1 MTRVRRWWLFVPV
14 LVALAVAGVLL
25 LTRDTDEPPRAKAAR
40 DQHFVTRP
48 DLTPPVMTAKGVGSG
63 FFLLAP
69 KRRAGQGG
77 PAILDARG
85 ELMWFKPMAKGVV
98 ADDFKVQIYDG
109 ERVLTWWEGK
119 TVPER
124 GYGSGT
130 WVIADRSYKEVAR
143 VKAGNGL
150 TGDLHEMLLTDRGTA
165 LIVIYHAVKADLSV
179 VNSYKDGEVM
189 DSLIQEIDVKTGEVL
204 WEWSALDH
212 VALGESFAGVP
223 QKNRF
228 AYDFFHINSIDEDAD
243 GDLLISARNT
253 WAIYKIDK
261 KTGDIVWRLG
271 GRRSDFALGEGVRF
285 AWQHDARWQD
295 DGKLTLFD
303 NQATPKVGPQSR
315 ALRLR
320 LDEERRTAG
329 IEDEFTH
336 PDKIL
341 AIAEGNA
348 DLQPAGGVVV
358 GWGLG
363 RRVSEFDALGKLL
376 FDLALPGDTD
386 TYRAFADEWIGE
398 PAEPP
403 TVVAEREGDEVVAH
417 VSWNG
422 ATAVTGWT
430 LLAGSS
436 AANLER
442 VAERERTGFETELRA
457 RTDATFVAVK
467 ADDGATSP
475 PVRVR

>member
-1 MTRVRRWWLFVPV
+1 MRRWWLAVPV
-14 LVALAVAGVLL
+14 LLVLAVAGAFLL
-25 LTRDTDEPPRAKAAR
+25 RGDEDPAPATKPPRDR
-40 DQHFVTRP
+40 HFVTRP
-48 DLTPPVMTAKGVGSG
+48 DLTPPVMTAEGSVGG
-63 FFLLAP
+63 WLFIAP
-69 KRRAGQGG
+69 KRRSGQGG
-77 PAILDARG
+77 PAILDPRG
-85 ELMWFKPMAKGVV
+85 RLVWFKPTAKGVV
-98 ADDFKVQIYDG
+98 ADDFKVQTYDD

-130 WVIADRSYKEVAR
+130 WVIADRSYKEIAR

-165 LIVIYHAVKADLSV
+165 LIVIYHAVQADLSV

-189 DSLIQEIDVKTGEVL
+189 DSLIQEIDVKTGKVL

-223 QKNRF
+223 RKNRF
-228 AYDFFHINSIDEDAD
+228 AYDYFHINSIDEDAD

-253 WAIYKIDK
+253 WAIYKVDK
-261 KTGDIVWRLG
+261 RSGDVVWRLG

-285 AWQHDARWQD
+285 AWQHDARWQP

-303 NQATPKVGPQSR
+303 NQATPKVGPMSR
-315 ALRLR
+315 VLRLR
-320 LDEERRTAG
+320 LDEERRTAE
-329 IEDEFTH
+329 IVDEYTH
-336 PDKIL
+336 PDRLL

-348 DLQPAGGVVV
+348 DEQPAGGFVV

-363 RRVSEFDALGKLL
+363 RRVSELDVLGRLK
-376 FDLALPGDTD
+376 FDLRLPGDTD
-386 TYRAFADEWIGE
+386 TYRAFADDWTGE
-398 PAEPP
+398 PTEPP
-403 TVVAEREGDEVVAH
+403 AVVAEREGDEVVAH
-417 VSWNG
+417 VSRNG
-422 ATAVTGWT
+422 DTETDRWT

-436 AANLER
+436 PTRLAPVA
-442 VAERERTGFETELRA
+442 VAEKTDFETEFRA
-457 RTDATFVAVK
+457 RTGATFVAVK
-467 ADDGATSP
+467 PDDGATSS